1 MGVGHG
7 RPADSS
13 AGMSPRKS
21 ARKAR
26 VFRFSHSASAREA
39 YSSGL
44 HMGAPMQPER
54 VRTRQLRLRTENG
67 AWKTEYGPIPSRPSC
82 ENLADQTSGG
92 TWSRPR
98 STSSG
103 DPLELH
109 PGRAQGRPDA
119 WGTKWKSA
127 TSGLKVPQTPW
138 PQGEQ
143 AGSTAAPPPRAP
155 HLTPAP
161 QPVPQTRSVSTPR
174 TAPRTSRTAP
184 STPTPP
190 QAAWALLGP
199 ILAGCGHTL
208 NKFDRKWSRSDH
220 CWPTPAKT

>member
-143 AGSTAAPPPRAP
+143 AGSTAAPPP
-155 HLTPAP
+155 
-161 QPVPQTRSVSTPR
+161 
-174 TAPRTSRTAP
+174 P
-184 STPTPP
+184 STPPHPRPP
-190 QAAWALLGP
+190 TRPPDPLRQHTQNRPKNIQNRPKHSNPAPSSLGLVGANP
-199 ILAGCGHTL
+199 G
-208 NKFDRKWSRSDH
+208 RV
-220 CWPTPAKT
+220 WPHSEQVRPEVVKV